1 MVQAAVPVFPSC
13 RTSHARLVSSVLP
26 RHSVS
31 ALCRDKCSTAGS
43 NGVKVDLGLSN
54 IRYNVLKVEL
64 VRIQN
69 KMCCFC
75 CRLFRSIMPD
85 LGTYQLVSK
94 NKMALA
100 ILAP

>member
-1 MVQAAVPVFPSC
+1 MVLGAAAVFPSC
-13 RTSHARLVSSVLP
+13 RSSHARLVPVSSPGAV
-26 RHSVS
+26 RVFW
-31 ALCRDKCSTAGS
+31 CQDKCSTAGS